1 MNKLITIAIF
11 SLTGLIGLAAMAF
24 PFLQSNIDLKI
35 GAFTISPGNDP
46 INQPLLTGLIL
57 AICVVVLLVDLQGKS
72 ADAKVVAS
80 LGVLVAMASVLRLL
94 ETAIPGPA
102 GFSPIFVPIILA
114 GYVFGPRYGFLM
126 GALTLLTSAL
136 MTAGLG
142 PWLPFQMLVAGWIG
156 LTAGLLPRSADPKK
170 EVLVLLLFGFLW
182 GLLYGLFLNLF
193 LWPFVT
199 GESALIIS
207 SGVNLASNVSR
218 YMAFYVTTS
227 LLWDLARGLGNAL
240 LILAIGLPVV
250 RIMSRFK
257 DKISFQVA

>member
-1 MNKLITIAIF
+1 MTIAIF
-11 SLTGLIGLAAMAF
+11 SLTGLIGLAAMIF
-24 PFLQSNIDLKI
+24 PFFQSNIDLEI
-35 GAFTISPGNDP
+35 GALSISGGNDP

-80 LGVLVAMASVLRLL
+80 LGILVAMASVLRLL

-136 MTAGLG
+136 ITAGLG

-156 LTAGLLPRSADPKK
+156 LTAGLLPRAADPKK
-170 EVLVLLLFGFLW
+170 EVGILLLFGFFW

-193 LWPFVT
+193 LWPFIA
-199 GESALIIS
+199 GESSLIINPED
-207 SGVNLASNVSR
+207 NLLARVGR

>member
-1 MNKLITIAIF
+1 MTIAIF
-11 SLTGLIGLAAMAF
+11 TLTGLIGLAAMVY
-24 PFLQSNIDLKI
+24 PFFRSNLTLEI
-35 GAFTISPGNDP
+35 GSFSISGNGSN
-46 INQPLLTGLIL
+46 NQPLLTGLIL
-57 AICVVVLLVDLQGKS
+57 VICVVVLLVDLQGKS

-142 PWLPFQMLVAGWIG
+142 PWLPFQMLVSGWIG
-156 LTAGLLPRSADPKK
+156 LTAGLLPHSTNPRR
-170 EVLVLLLFGFLW
+170 ETLILILFGFFW
-182 GLLYGLFLNLF
+182 GMLSGVFLNLF
-193 LWPFVT
+193 LWPYVT
-199 GESALIIS
+199 GGPDIINPEE
-207 SGVNLASNVSR
+207 GVVASIGR
-218 YMAFYVTTS
+218 YVAFYVTTS
-227 LLWDLARGLGNAL
+227 LIWDLVRGFGNAI
-240 LILAIGLPVV
+240 LILAISLPAL

-257 DKISFQVA
+257 EKISFQVA

>member
-1 MNKLITIAIF
+1 MNRLLTVAIF
-11 SLTGLIGLAAMAF
+11 AFTGLIGLTAMIT
-24 PFLQSNIDLKI
+24 PFLPSKLELNIGSMSLNGSEDLV
-35 GAFTISPGNDP
+35 
-46 INQPLLTGLIL
+46 NQPLLTGLIL
-57 AICVVVLLVDLQGKS
+57 AICVAVLLVDLQGKT

-136 MTAGLG
+136 ITAGIG

-156 LTAGLLPRSADPKK
+156 LSAGLIPHSADPRR
-170 EVLVLLLFGFLW
+170 EVLVLVLFGFFW

-199 GESALIIS
+199 GGSESIIS
-207 SGVNLASNVSR
+207 PGGNPAAAVGQYLV
-218 YMAFYVTTS
+218 FYVSTS
-227 LLWDLARGLGNAL
+227 LIWDLARGLGNAL
-240 LILAIGLPVV
+240 LLVAISLPAIQ
-250 RIMSRFK
+250 IMSRFK
-257 DKISFQVA
+257 EKISFQVV

>member
-1 MNKLITIAIF
+1 MTIAIF
-11 SLTGLIGLAAMAF
+11 TLTGLIGLTAMVY
-24 PFLQSNIDLKI
+24 PFIQSDLALEI
-35 GAFTISPGNDP
+35 GSISINSGNGSA
-46 INQPLLTGLIL
+46 NQPLFTGLIL
-57 AICVVVLLVDLQGKS
+57 VICVAVLLVDLQGKA

-94 ETAIPGPA
+94 ETAVPGPA

-136 MTAGLG
+136 ITAGIG

-156 LTAGLLPRSADPKK
+156 LTAGLLPHSAEPKR
-170 EVLVLLLFGFLW
+170 EVLILVLFGFFW

-199 GESALIIS
+199 GGPESIINPDE
-207 SGVNLASNVSR
+207 GLTASVGR
-218 YMAFYVTTS
+218 YAAFYLTTS
-227 LLWDLARGLGNAL
+227 LLWDLARGFGNAI
-240 LILAIGLPVV
+240 LILAISLPAL

-257 DKISFQVA
+257 DKISFQTA